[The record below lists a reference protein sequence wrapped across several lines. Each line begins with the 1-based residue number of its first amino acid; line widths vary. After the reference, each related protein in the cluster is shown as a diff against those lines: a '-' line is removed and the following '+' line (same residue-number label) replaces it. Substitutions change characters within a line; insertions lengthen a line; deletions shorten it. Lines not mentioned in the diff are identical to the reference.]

1 MVEVFAHEI
10 RVDFFFFFCKIIP
23 IKNFLFFFQFIKIY
37 LKLFIFFF
45 V

>member
-23 IKNFLFFFQFIKIY
+23 IKDIVIICQFTKIY
-37 LKLFIFFF
+37 VQLYIFSCE
-45 V
+45 